1 MKPTGHSVRNN
12 GSEALEYV
20 YVVAQPPAKPR
31 VLQVHEGGPGW
42 EAQGQVDIPEA
53 TMEDKRII
61 TCLQCSLEQFVA
73 GRRCRRCKKFLCIAD
88 KPIQIAATPT
98 EYVSTLPWPETLPT
112 VAEAEADL
120 LQEAL
125 RRSAGNFVID

>member
-1 MKPTGHSVRNN
+1 MGK
-12 GSEALEYV
+12 
-20 YVVAQPPAKPR
+20 
-31 VLQVHEGGPGW
+31 
-42 EAQGQVDIPEA
+42 AQGQVDIPEA

-61 TCLQCSLEQFVA
+61 TCLQCSLVQFVA
-73 GRRCRRCKKFLCIAD
+73 GKRCRRCKKFLCIAD

-125 RRSAGNFVID
+125 RRSAGNFVIAAALVGIGRTTIYRKFRKAS